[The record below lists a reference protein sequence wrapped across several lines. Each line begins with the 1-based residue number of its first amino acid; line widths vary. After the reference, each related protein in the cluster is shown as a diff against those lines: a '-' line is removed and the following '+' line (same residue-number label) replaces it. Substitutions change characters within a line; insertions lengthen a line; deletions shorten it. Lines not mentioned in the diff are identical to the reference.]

1 MADINLYTD
10 VSDNWCCKSKMQLW
24 IFFRA
29 WMFNGLLGEYLFKDK
44 NVSLMNKGITQT
56 VIFLSQK
63 S

>member
-10 VSDNWCCKSKMQLW
+10 VSDNWCCKSRNATVK
-24 IFFRA
+24 FFRA
-29 WMFNGLLGEYLFKDK
+29 WMFYGLLGEYLFKDK